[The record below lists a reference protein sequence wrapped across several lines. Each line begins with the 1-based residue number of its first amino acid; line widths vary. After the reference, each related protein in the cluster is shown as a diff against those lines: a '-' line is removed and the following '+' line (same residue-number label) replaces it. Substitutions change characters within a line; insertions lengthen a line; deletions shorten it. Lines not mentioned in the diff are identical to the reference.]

1 MACDESVVNSGVNAS
16 LYADALLKVV
26 ERTLSSPFG
35 FEATL
40 FASRKNLERRV
51 NAIMNKES
59 LNSHHRQWVFIALP
73 LAMLCAAAWFIG
85 SA

>member
-1 MACDESVVNSGVNAS
+1 
-16 LYADALLKVV
+16 
-26 ERTLSSPFG
+26 
-35 FEATL
+35 
-40 FASRKNLERRV
+40 LERRV